1 MPEKARRNLRRS
13 RRKGRRELLLG
24 LLGGVVR
31 RRPLTGEEALAA
43 LNSLERR
50 AAEGDPKSQTEFA
63 RYLLTDAPDAR
74 RNRRALLL
82 LKKAA
87 ASGLP
92 EAIRLLGIV
101 YMRGQGLSAD
111 RRKGRSCCT
120 GRPCSAP
127 REPPLNM
134 PAAAP
139 KASGGMPPTG
149 TPSIGCAS
157 PPRRAAPKR
166 PMPRDFSAATAGA
179 RRKISSK
186 PPNG

>member
-1 MPEKARRNLRRS
+1 MPKKPDEIFAVPAAREEES
-13 RRKGRRELLLG
+13 YLLG

-111 RRKGRSCCT
+111 RRKGQ
-120 GRPCSAP
+120 
-127 REPPLNM
+127 ELLH
-134 PAAAP
+134 
-139 KASGGMPPTG
+139 
-149 TPSIGCAS
+149 
-157 PPRRAAPKR
+157 RAALLGSP
-166 PMPRDFSAATAGA
+166 
-179 RRKISSK
+179 
-186 PPNG
+186 